1 MKTIGSKIWT
11 ALFLIVAIAA
21 VISAV
26 TAAVIRGD
34 MLVLGLI
41 ASIMATVTW
50 NLIDDIR
57 DKESRKW
64 EQ

>member
-1 MKTIGSKIWT
+1 MKTIESKIWT
-11 ALFLIVAIAA
+11 ALFLIIAIAA

-41 ASIMATVTW
+41 ASIMATVSW
-50 NLIDDIR
+50 NLWDDLR
-57 DKESRKW
+57 GKEDRRW
-64 EQ
+64 ER

>member
-1 MKTIGSKIWT
+1 MKSIENKIWT
-11 ALFLIVAIAA
+11 ALFLIIAIAA
-21 VISAV
+21 VISSV

-50 NLIDDIR
+50 NLIDDSR
-57 DKESRKW
+57 DKEGRKW
-64 EQ
+64 EW

>member
-1 MKTIGSKIWT
+1 MKTIESKVWT
-11 ALFLIVAIAA
+11 VLFLIIAIAA

-41 ASIMATVTW
+41 ASIIATVTW